1 MLRLPGFMRARS
13 PLALQIALHVISYL
27 MRSSQPRMFFGLP
40 GRVTM
45 ATTDSATTALLGTR
59 VCKAQAP
66 YTSVQY

>member
-1 MLRLPGFMRARS
+1 M
-13 PLALQIALHVISYL
+13 HDYL

-59 VCKAQAP
+59 LCKAQRHAP
-66 YTSVQY
+66 HFFRLDCSLYHM